1 MRPGYNRL
9 IMGPLTKKDLERFA
23 TLLAERKQ
31 SLGEEIRRVL
41 ARAGREPYADILA
54 GGGDAG
60 DTSVADLLSDV
71 AFAEVARDAAE
82 VRDINAAQARIA
94 AGTYGSCID
103 CGQPIGKKRLEAYP
117 TAKRCIEDQ
126 QRREKLRAGPTRPRA

>member
-1 MRPGYNRL
+1 ME
-9 IMGPLTKKDLERFA
+9 PLTKQDRDHFA
-23 TLLAERKQ
+23 KVLAERKQ
-31 SLGEEIRRVL
+31 RLGDEIRRVL
-41 ARAGREPYADILA
+41 ARTKKERYADILA

-94 AGTYGSCID
+94 AGTYGTCID
-103 CGQPIGKKRLEAYP
+103 CGRPIGKKRLEAYP
-117 TAKRCIEDQ
+117 IAKRCIEDQ
-126 QRREKLRAGPTRPRA
+126 QRREKLRAGAAPPRS